1 MMAQPTMGSLC
12 MSLIMASR
20 CGIIWE
26 VVGRLG
32 LTLAQ
37 AMVLVLLALLGVQ
50 SLPLAGPG
58 GMAHQWFLTMM
69 LQLAAATVRFSLHM
83 MNA

>member
-1 MMAQPTMGSLC
+1 
-12 MSLIMASR
+12 
-20 CGIIWE
+20 
-26 VVGRLG
+26 LG
-32 LTLAQ
+32 LTLAL
-37 AMVLVLLALLGVQ
+37 AMGLVLLALLGVQ